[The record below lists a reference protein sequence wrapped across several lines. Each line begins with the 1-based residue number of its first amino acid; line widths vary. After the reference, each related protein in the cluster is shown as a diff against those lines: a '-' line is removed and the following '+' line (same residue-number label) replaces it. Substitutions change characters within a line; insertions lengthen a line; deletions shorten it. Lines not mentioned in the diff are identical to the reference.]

1 MRLFINSRA
10 LAAAPSIEFPPNSV
24 VPALSESFPFAALSY
39 IRFQA
44 SLTDISFPS

>member
-1 MRLFINSRA
+1 MRLFINSDA

-24 VPALSESFPFAALSY
+24 VPALSESFPFAALSH
-39 IRFQA
+39 QA